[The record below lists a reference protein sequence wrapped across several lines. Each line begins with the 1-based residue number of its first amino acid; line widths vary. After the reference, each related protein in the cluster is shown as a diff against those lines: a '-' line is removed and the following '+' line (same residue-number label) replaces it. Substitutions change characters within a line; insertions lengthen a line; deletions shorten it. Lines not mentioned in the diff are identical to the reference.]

1 MQSIFVGS
9 TGNQPGQT
17 IVAWALAE
25 KLKEKGLKMG
35 FFKPYG
41 LLPSPP
47 TSSPEILCDR
57 DVFLLKEVLNL
68 AEEEQ
73 TLCPVMMKENSPG
86 EGSGNLG
93 EDLLKRIDAAFQEV
107 SRGKDV
113 VLIMG
118 GKEIFFGGELSPLS
132 DSVLVKRL
140 NATVLLTDR
149 YQRDNLTFYSI
160 LSLNSF
166 LEGRVKT
173 AILNHVPPE
182 KMDHVKTRVIPFLRE
197 KGLKSAGAVPEDP
210 LLCAFSVAD
219 LAEWVGGQI
228 LCCAEGAGQLIVSF
242 TIGSKILEGPLSL
255 FKQVYNKI
263 ILVRLGD
270 KEKNSVGGILLT
282 GGKPPSEAVLRKAS
296 EQSIPLILVATDTFQ
311 TMERLEKACPALGV
325 RDDYKVRRFLSLIDQ
340 DPNARDWV
348 ESLLYPGV

>member
-1 MQSIFVGS
+1 MHSIFIGS

-25 KLKEKGLKMG
+25 KLKEKGLKVG

-41 LLPSPP
+41 LLPPQTTSPP
-47 TSSPEILCDR
+47 ESLCDS

-68 AEEEQ
+68 GEEGR
-73 TLCPVMMKENSPG
+73 TLCPVMMTENSLG
-86 EGSGNLG
+86 ELSGNRG
-93 EDLLKRIDAAFQEV
+93 EDLLKRIDEAFQEV

-118 GKEIFFGGELSPLS
+118 AKEIFFGGELSPLS

-140 NATVLLTDR
+140 NAAVLLADR

-166 LEGRVKT
+166 LEGRVKA

-182 KMDHVKTRVIPFLRE
+182 KMDHVKSRVIPFLRE
-197 KGLKSAGAVPEDP
+197 KGLRSAGAVPEDP
-210 LLCAFSVAD
+210 LLSAFTVSD
-219 LAEWVGGQI
+219 LAEWAGGQI
-228 LCCAEGAGQLIVSF
+228 LCGAEGAGQWIVSF

-263 ILVRLGD
+263 ILVRLGGGD
-270 KEKNSVGGILLT
+270 PEKSSVGGILLT
-282 GGKPPSEAVLRKAS
+282 GGKAPSEVILRKAS
-296 EQSIPLILVATDTFQ
+296 EQSVPLVLVPTDTFQ
-311 TMERLEKACPALGV
+311 TMERLEKARPALGV
-325 RDDYKVRRFLSLIDQ
+325 RDDYKVRRFLSLIDR
-340 DPNARDWV
+340 DPDARNWV
-348 ESLLYPGV
+348 ESLL

>member
-1 MQSIFVGS
+1 MHSIFVGS

-25 KLKEKGLKMG
+25 KMKEKGLKVG

-41 LLPSPP
+41 LLPPQTTSPP
-47 TSSPEILCDR
+47 ESLWDS

-68 AEEEQ
+68 AEEGR
-73 TLCPVMMKENSPG
+73 TLCPVMVTENSLG
-86 EGSGNLG
+86 EVSGNMG

-118 GKEIFFGGELSPLS
+118 AKEIFFGGEMSPLS

-140 NATVLLTDR
+140 NATVLLADR

-166 LEGRVKT
+166 LEGRVKA

-182 KMDHVKTRVIPFLRE
+182 KMDHVKSRVIPFLRE
-197 KGLKSAGAVPEDP
+197 KGLRSAGAVPEDP
-210 LLCAFSVAD
+210 LLSAFSVAD
-219 LAEWVGGQI
+219 LAEWVGGEI
-228 LCCAEGAGQLIVSF
+228 LCGAEGAGQLIVSF

-263 ILVRLGD
+263 LLVRLGD
-270 KEKNSVGGILLT
+270 GDKGSVGGILLT
-282 GGKPPSEAVLRKAS
+282 GGKAPSELILRKAT
-296 EQSIPLILVATDTFQ
+296 EQSIPLVLVPTDTFQ
-311 TMERLEKACPALGV
+311 TMERLEKARPALGI
-325 RDDYKVRRFLSLIDQ
+325 RDHYKVRQFLRLIDQ
-340 DPNARDWV
+340 DPDARNWV
-348 ESLLYPGV
+348 ESLL

>member
-1 MQSIFVGS
+1 MHPIFIGS

-25 KLKEKGLKMG
+25 KLKEKGLKVG

-41 LLPSPP
+41 LLPPSAN
-47 TSSPEILCDR
+47 SSPETICDS
-57 DVFLLKEVLNL
+57 DVLLLKEVLNL
-68 AEEEQ
+68 GEEGQ
-73 TLCPVMMKENSPG
+73 TLCPVMMNENSLG
-86 EGSGNLG
+86 EVSGNLG
-93 EDLLKRIDAAFQEV
+93 EDLLQRIDAAFQEV

-118 GKEIFFGGELSPLS
+118 AKEIFFGGELSPLS
-132 DSVLVKRL
+132 DSALVKRL
-140 NATVLLTDR
+140 DAAVLLTDR

-182 KMDHVKTRVIPFLRE
+182 KMDHVKSRVIPFLRE

-210 LLCAFSVAD
+210 LLSAFTVAD
-219 LAEWVGGQI
+219 LAEWTGGEI
-228 LCCAEGAGQLIVSF
+228 LCCPERAGELIVSF
-242 TIGSKILEGPLSL
+242 TIGAKILASPLSL

-263 ILVRLGD
+263 LLVRLGD
-270 KEKNSVGGILLT
+270 GEKGSVGGILLT
-282 GGKPPSEAVLRKAS
+282 GGKAPSDLILRRAS
-296 EQSIPLILVATDTFQ
+296 EQAIPLVLVPTDTFQ
-311 TMERLEKACPALGV
+311 TMERLEKARPALGS
-325 RDDYKVRRFLSLIDQ
+325 RDGYKMRQFLRLLDQ
-340 DPNARDWV
+340 DPHAGNWV
-348 ESLLYPGV
+348 ESLL